1 MGWTERVWDAFA
13 TTIKLADKVE
23 QLNATVIKQQ
33 HHIEDLVGRVIRL
46 ETALELGVRP
56 KRPKRLPGPPS
67 KSV

>member
-23 QLNATVIKQQ
+23 QLNVIKQQ

-46 ETALELGVRP
+46 ETALELGVRA
-56 KRPKRLPGPPS
+56 KRPKRLSGPPS